1 MKRILTFLM
10 AVILCAGLL
19 PGAVFAAGDL
29 PFIDVSPE
37 AWYYGDVKTAV
48 DAGLVNGKSATTYC
62 PDDLLTYAE
71 AVKLAACMHQK
82 NETGTVSLVNGD
94 PWYQS
99 YADYAKMKGI
109 IAKDYD
115 WSAKATRAGY
125 MAIFA
130 HALPDASLAAKNEVP
145 DGSIPDVPAN
155 YPEAPEIY
163 KLYRAGILQG
173 SDDNYNGA
181 WTKHLCKP
189 GDNIKRSEVAAILTR
204 MMFVDKRISF
214 SMAAEGT
221 DALKITKQPAD
232 ASAKVGTAEKAV
244 FTVAVSGGKSPY
256 TYQWYTKYK
265 DTDEVKLKDNEL
277 NSGTTTAT
285 LTLTGIRAMDDGS
298 LYWCVITDAAG
309 AKVTSSA
316 AKLTLSA
323 DSLKI
328 TKQPQSAA
336 LKAVDDKVAFTVEI
350 SGGKAPYNYKWYIE
364 KETGSNFQQVDSEKK
379 TSTYNVTF
387 SKDSF
392 TFTKYIRVYVEVTD
406 AAGAKVTSEKAEVK
420 PFTEPTA
427 GLKITKQPENQEGK
441 LNDPVKFTIG
451 VTGGVA
457 PYTYEWQYW
466 LEPFNTWDE
475 IDFKGAYQ
483 VLDDGSLVILVGT
496 IPEYGEADFIRCV
509 VTDSAGM
516 QVISKQVHY
525 TDTTKTEALKITKD
539 LPSSYTLQK
548 DEPSASFT
556 LTISGGKPPYS
567 YYWELSLGGGGKGDT
582 YKLNTTSSAYNTGY
596 LLDSFAYVDFVEVTC
611 FVTDSLGNT
620 AKSNTVSIYPYE
632 EETAP
637 LKITKQPKNYQ
648 MVTAKDNEVT
658 FTVDVS
664 GGKAPYR
671 YQWYEVFDRSTY
683 AASVVETNNTSSTY
697 LIDDAW
703 ISFENSDKITVYCV
717 ITDANGTKV
726 ETGHVE
732 VLQYTGTTS
741 GMRITQDPDNYW
753 MKSSQDDVSFTV
765 KVAGGSAPYTYEW
778 YYGRPGGYTLFDST
792 FTNYDSDT
800 VTVTFSDNDFED
812 LQATYIDVYCVV
824 TDDWGAVAT
833 SKICYVYQY

>member
-214 SMAAEGT
+214 SMAAEAADT
-221 DALKITKQPAD
+221 LKITKQPAD

-256 TYQWYTKYK
+256 TYQWYTKYA
-265 DTDEVKLKDNEL
+265 DTDEVKMKDNEL
-277 NSGTTTAT
+277 NRGVTTET

-298 LYWCVITDAAG
+298 LYWCVVTDAAG
-309 AKVTSSA
+309 TKVTTSA
-316 AKLTLSA
+316 AKLTVLSDA
-323 DSLKI
+323 LKI

-336 LKAVDDKVAFTVEI
+336 LKAVDDKISFTVEI
-350 SGGKAPYNYKWYIE
+350 SGGKAPYTYKWYIE

-466 LEPFNTWDE
+466 LDPFDTWDE
-475 IDFKGAYQ
+475 IDFNGAYQ

-525 TDTTKTEALKITKD
+525 TDTTKADPLKITKD

-548 DEPSASFT
+548 DEQSASFT

-611 FVTDSLGNT
+611 FVTDSLGDT

-637 LKITKQPKNYQ
+637 LKITKQPNDATCAIGD
-648 MVTAKDNEVT
+648 TAT
-658 FTVDVS
+658 FFVEAE
-664 GGKAPYR
+664 GGKKPYS
-671 YQWYEVFDRSTY
+671 YQWGYIYNSQTRIFNKEIGQSAV
-683 AASVVETNNTSSTY
+683 
-697 LIDDAW
+697 L
-703 ISFENSDKITVYCV
+703 SFEVDDSLFFSIDIFCEV
-717 ITDANGTKV
+717 TDANGNKV
-726 ETGHVE
+726 RTDSVCIYNAAGSTNQLKIV
-732 VLQYTGTTS
+732 
-741 GMRITQDPDNYW
+741 TQPKDYW
-753 MKSSQDDVSFTV
+753 MRYTQEDVTFTITV
-765 KVAGGSAPYTYEW
+765 DGGCAPYTYEW
-778 YYGRPGGYTLFDST
+778 YYGRKGSYIQFGST
-792 FTNYDSDT
+792 FTTNDT
-800 VTVTFSDNDFED
+800 NSATFTFSPADFED
-812 LQATYIDVYCVV
+812 LQADNLDVFCIV
-824 TDDWGAVAT
+824 TDDWNDSVT
-833 SKICYVYQY
+833 SEICTVYMY